1 MAGKR
6 HETRQRVVI
15 GANAQ
20 SCLLSCAAAAG
31 TANLVGKPAPPLAGV
46 DLHQQPVDLAALRG
60 RRVLLMFWATWC
72 SPCRKEM
79 PLVQAA
85 FVKYQAHGFAV
96 IAVNVGDDTEDA
108 DKFLKQFDLEFPVIL
123 DKNGNTAQRFQV
135 VGLPPIYF
143 IDSAGVVRAEILGN
157 DLTAE
162 RLENFLQPSVTAQ

>member
-1 MAGKR
+1 MDGKR
-6 HETRQRVVI
+6 HESRLRVVI
-15 GANAQ
+15 GAIAL

-123 DKNGNTAQRFQV
+123 DKKGNTAQRFQV
-135 VGLPPIYF
+135 VGLPTNYF
-143 IDSAGVVRAEILGN
+143 IDSAGAVRAEILG
-157 DLTAE
+157 DEHTAE